1 MGSEKWVA
9 AELANWITSL
19 PDDGLPQAV
28 VMRTEDCIL
37 DAIGCAI
44 AGFNARGTLAV
55 REVAERNYRGGNTP
69 VWFANGR
76 LGAIGAAFVNSAAAS
91 MLDLDDGH
99 RAAMGHP
106 GAAVIP
112 AALAIAAE
120 TGASGPETIAAIA
133 IGYEIAVRLGAAE
146 QQKSYH
152 TGNWTSFGAAATA
165 ARLWGLGRGQVAHA
179 LAISA
184 YHGPRVRDLTESSEM
199 GAHVKESIP
208 WSVVAGMTAADLARS
223 DFTGCRDALD
233 LPDRFSSEE
242 ALRGLGADFRISG
255 VYLKRYATC
264 RWTHAAIEAL
274 MSLIRDR
281 KLATEEIQAVEAE
294 VFREAAALNNRA
306 DPPTLE
312 GAQYSLPFS
321 LGVAATLGDHRLSP
335 ICDEILH
342 YGPAVEFARKVTVV
356 HSKEMD
362 SFLPSRTPARVR
374 VLARGEWTDKL
385 VVEAW
390 GDAGGSTAR
399 TDLRAKFRRL
409 ADGRL
414 DVSAIEAIIASVDE
428 LHRLGPGR
436 LAAML
441 AEPLAPAD
449 KAA

>member
-9 AELANWITSL
+9 AELADWITALSNDDL
-19 PDDGLPQAV
+19 PRDVIA
-28 VMRTEDCIL
+28 RTEDCIL
-37 DAIGCAI
+37 DALGCTI
-44 AGFNARGTLAV
+44 AGFDAQGTIAV
-55 REVAERNYRGGNTP
+55 RAAAERSYRAGNAP
-69 VWFANGR
+69 IWFANGG
-76 LGAIGAAFVNSAAAS
+76 LGAIGAAFANSAAAS

-112 AALAIAAE
+112 TALAIAAE
-120 TGASGPETIAAIA
+120 TGASGPETVAAIA
-133 IGYEIAVRLGAAE
+133 VGYEIAVRLGAAE
-146 QQKSYH
+146 QRKSYH

-165 ARLWGLGRGQVAHA
+165 ARLWNLGREQTAHA

-233 LPDRFSSEE
+233 LPDRFSSDV
-242 ALRGLGADFRISG
+242 AVHGLGKDFRISG
-255 VYLKRYATC
+255 VYFKRYSTC

-274 MSLIRDR
+274 TSLMRDR
-281 KLATEEIQAVEAE
+281 NLVADEIQAVEVEA
-294 VFREAAALNNRA
+294 FREAAALNNRV

-312 GAQYSLPFS
+312 SAQYSLPFS
-321 LGVAATLGDHRLSP
+321 LGVAATLGDDRLSP
-335 ICDEILH
+335 LRDEALH
-342 YGPAVEFARKVTVV
+342 HGPAVEFARKVTVV

-362 SFLPSRTPARVR
+362 GFLPLRTPARVR
-374 VLARGEWTDKL
+374 VSAHGEWTDKL

-390 GDAGGSTAR
+390 GDAGGSTSRA
-399 TDLRAKFRRL
+399 DLRAKFRTL
-409 ADGRL
+409 ANGRL
-414 DVSAIEAIIASVDE
+414 RASTIEAIIAAVDA
-428 LHRLGPGR
+428 LHRHGPSR
-436 LAAML
+436 LAAVL
-441 AEPLAPAD
+441 AEPLAAVD